1 MIRVAIIDDHAIVR
15 MGLKYSLSLEPD
27 FEFAGE
33 HSGGEG
39 AGEFVAR
46 VRPDVVLLDVRMP
59 VVNGIEALE
68 DIRRKAPDVK
78 VLMLT
83 TSDGD
88 EDVFRSMNKGAR
100 GYTTTGR
107 SARRCRSA
115 KSRSSV
121 LSRRG
126 SPTTSW
132 RRGFIFPQIQSR
144 CIFVMSTRSLAL
156 SLASKPLPRRCALAL
171 SKLRSPSRSDG
182 PPKGTNQQEGHRS
195 AMDIMPCNPNGWFP
209 LAGKS
214 CIIDDIRTE
223 KPK

>member
-100 GYTTTGR
+100 GYMVKDESGEDLHV
-107 SARRCRSA
+107 A
-115 KSRSSV
+115 
-121 LSRRG
+121 
-126 SPTTSW
+126 
-132 RRGFIFPQIQSR
+132 
-144 CIFVMSTRSLAL
+144 
-156 SLASKPLPRRCALAL
+156 
-171 SKLRSPSRSDG
+171 
-182 PPKGTNQQEGHRS
+182 
-195 AMDIMPCNPNGWFP
+195 
-209 LAGKS
+209 
-214 CIIDDIRTE
+214 IRTVASGEVFLPKRIKTIYDDRKKCPSLSEREIEIVRLVAKGFSNDELAERLHLSPDTIKVHLRHVYE
-223 KPK
+223 KLGVEARVEAVTEAMRTGLVEAP